1 MTKTVNILRI
11 AIYYFLLLWM
21 TFGYFIFPQSL
32 MINSLAAV
40 ILGLGVEACWCFY
53 KDKNLHRSSLL
64 SFLKYSESKEK
75 DVFFFVFF
83 NSGLQ
88 ISTGLLAFK
97 FMRYV
102 LFKLD
107 LLNVKLQILNN
118 ELWISVISVLII
130 NSSLSFLLH
139 VIWHKI
145 PFLWRLHQTHH
156 SATEMT
162 GITQFRE
169 HLLIDFITNFI
180 KGTVFF
186 FLGLRLEVLGGYLF
200 FSNFHQALIH
210 SKIDSNWKWLEL
222 ILVTPRMH
230 HIHHSTESQCFNK
243 NFSTDF
249 VIWDQL
255 FGTYQNNVKDEKIKI
270 GNLKKI
276 C

>member
-1 MTKTVNILRI
+1 MTRIANFLRI
-11 AIYYFLLLWM
+11 AIYYLLLLWM
-21 TFGYFIFPQSL
+21 VLGYFIFPQPL
-32 MINSLAAV
+32 MVNGLAAV
-40 ILGLGVEACWCFY
+40 VLGLGVEACWCFY
-53 KDKNLHRSSLL
+53 KDKNFSRSSLL

-75 DVFFFVFF
+75 DVLFYIFF

-102 LFKLD
+102 LLKFD
-107 LLNVKLQILNN
+107 LLNAKLQILNS

-130 NSSLSFLLH
+130 NSGLSFLLH
-139 VIWHKI
+139 LTWHKI
-145 PFLWRLHQTHH
+145 PFLWKLHQTHH

-162 GITQFRE
+162 GLTQFRE

-180 KGTVFF
+180 KGMLFF

-200 FSNFHQALIH
+200 FSNVHQALIH
-210 SKIDSNWKWLEL
+210 SKIDSNWKWLES
-222 ILVTPRMH
+222 ILVTPRIH
-230 HIHHSTESQCFNK
+230 HIHHSTDSQHFNK

-270 GNLKKI
+270 GN
-276 C
+276 